1 MSLTLKGTLV
11 ASRIQSGNRKDD
23 GAPYC
28 LIISSISTGQSIVNY
43 AESVEPSSNPKPHT
57 LNKEVIVENITRAN
71 TNAGMISVN
80 GDLKETK

>member
-28 LIISSISTGQSIVNY
+28 LIISSISTGQTIVNY
-43 AESVEPSSNPKPHT
+43 TESVDPVTNPKPHP
-57 LNKEVIVENITRAN
+57 LNKEVMIHNITRAN
-71 TNAGMISVN
+71 TNAGMITVN
-80 GDLKETK
+80 GEIKESK